1 MINPVSSGNN
11 IVDYNNAKSKAQEA
25 EQGTF
30 ERTLEKALEEKD
42 EKKLREV
49 CSGLEAIFI
58 NMMFTQMRNTVQK
71 SGLMDS
77 GSAQEMYED
86 MLYEKHSEEISKGK
100 GIGIGDMLYKQLS
113 KNMKKES
120 EENNV
125 K

>member
-1 MINPVSSGNN
+1 MINPISSGNN
-11 IVDYNNAKSKAQEA
+11 VADYNNAKSKAQET

-42 EKKLREV
+42 EKKLKEA

-71 SGLMDS
+71 SGLTDS
-77 GSAQEMYED
+77 GSSEEMYED
-86 MLYEKHSEEISKGK
+86 LLYEKYSEEISNGK
-100 GIGIGDMLYKQLS
+100 GIGIGDMLYRQLS
-113 KNMKKES
+113 KNMKAES
-120 EENNV
+120 EENNA